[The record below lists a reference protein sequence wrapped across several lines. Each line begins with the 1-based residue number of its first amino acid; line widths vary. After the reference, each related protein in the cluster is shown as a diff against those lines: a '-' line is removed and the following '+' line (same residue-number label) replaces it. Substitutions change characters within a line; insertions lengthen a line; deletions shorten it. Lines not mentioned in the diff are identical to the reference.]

1 MSAKRAGDALVEF
14 DTDLKS
20 RVEEINSR
28 GNYWWIDAANRADA
42 NAIIKDTAGTWTLS
56 LAAAAAGVT
65 EEAALVALYRNY
77 LHGGTQVA
85 AAGMVRSILNAAT
98 DGADGAT

>member
-1 MSAKRAGDALVEF
+1 MSAKRAADALVEF
-14 DTDLKS
+14 DADLKA

-28 GNYWWIDAANRADA
+28 GDYWWIDAANGADA
-42 NAIIKDTAGTWTLS
+42 EAIIKDTAGTWTLS

-65 EEAALVALYRNY
+65 EESALVALYRNY

-85 AAGMVRSILNAAT
+85 ASGRVRSILN
-98 DGADGAT
+98 